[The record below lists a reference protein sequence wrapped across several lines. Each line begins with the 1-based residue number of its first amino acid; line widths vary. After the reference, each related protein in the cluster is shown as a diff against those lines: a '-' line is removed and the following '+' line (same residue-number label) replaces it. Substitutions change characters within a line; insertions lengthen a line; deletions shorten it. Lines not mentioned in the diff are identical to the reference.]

1 MMNVDAK
8 LASYRAPDG
17 SKIHGTYFG
26 KPKELDAFGFKW
38 DGEWEVTFVT
48 FRDMGLAFGA
58 ALVLIYMLVVAEF
71 RNFTLPMVVMAP
83 IPLTLIGII
92 PGHWMLG
99 ADFTATS
106 MIGFIALAGIIV
118 RNSILLVDFA
128 KSRVEEGMSVR
139 DAVVMAA
146 EVRLRPIVITAL
158 ALVIGSTV
166 LLTDPIFQG
175 MAVSLLFG
183 SIVATFLTLVVIPL
197 GCFSAQKAFQCKDG
211 GICSERTAVPPT
223 GSASSAPSG
232 APPSGDAI
240 PSGRPVRLEK
250 RTEPPASE
258 PTATAAEAPQSSGR
272 PPRLAKKT
280 EAESAAVAASEAA
293 PAAVSGRPPRLTKKT
308 DAESS
313 GPAVEAVATPT
324 AASGRPARLQK
335 REEAAAP
342 VVAAPAAPPSGG
354 RPPRLSKQTA
364 SQAEVVKPVDIP
376 APEVAPVAPEPVL
389 AAPVAPKPAMES
401 DKEPVS
407 SRKRKL
413 RGIRIKNM
421 NEESEK

>member
-1 MMNVDAK
+1 
-8 LASYRAPDG
+8 
-17 SKIHGTYFG
+17 
-26 KPKELDAFGFKW
+26 
-38 DGEWEVTFVT
+38 
-48 FRDMGLAFGA
+48 
-58 ALVLIYMLVVAEF
+58 
-71 RNFTLPMVVMAP
+71 MAP

-128 KSRVEEGMSVR
+128 KGRVEEGMSVR
-139 DAVVMAA
+139 NAVVMAA

-211 GICSERTAVPPT
+211 SVCSEKATVPPT
-223 GSASSAPSG
+223 GSASPPPSG
-232 APPSGDAI
+232 ASPSGDAA
-240 PSGRPVRLEK
+240 PTGRPERLAK
-250 RTEPPASE
+250 RTEPSAGE
-258 PTATAAEAPQSSGR
+258 ATATVTEAPPGGGR

-280 EAESAAVAASEAA
+280 ETETESVEAA
-293 PAAVSGRPPRLTKKT
+293 PPVMGGRPPRLAKKT

-313 GPAVEAVATPT
+313 APAAEAAATPA

-335 REEAAAP
+335 REEAAP
-342 VVAAPAAPPSGG
+342 VVAAPVAPPSGG

-364 SQAEVVKPVDIP
+364 PQAEVVRPVDIP
-376 APEVAPVAPEPVL
+376 APEVVPVAPEPVI
-389 AAPVAPKPAMES
+389 AAAEPITPEPAMES
-401 DKEPVS
+401 GKEHVS

-421 NEESEK
+421 NEGSEK